1 MRGVAIGFVAGL
13 SLIAGCTSTEVL
25 VAHAVPLEKS
35 TSDIAEPQLLDVGV
49 AVFDSGV
56 PEGEVDKDVLEHL
69 IKEGTFV
76 QIRRSEAI
84 YMAVLLR
91 DTMQKSANWGTVWVT
106 PKDSTAADLSVD
118 GKILHSDGDYFQLHV
133 KATDATGRVW
143 VDKNYDMSTAA
154 GAFNRQ
160 RYPDLDPYQDV
171 FNEISNDLAKAR
183 KALSAK
189 DTETIRTVAGLRY
202 AADLAPDAF
211 NGYVADNK
219 GQYKVQRLPAD
230 GDPMYDRTEQVRQRE
245 RLFLDTIDE
254 HYDQFYKDASTPYNG
269 WRENA
274 REEAIEVKE
283 LTKSAH
289 WRTGMGVAS
298 ILASIVYGTSHGSE
312 FTERMLRDAALYI
325 GVDMLRTSQT
335 RKQEKQI
342 HQSQLEELNG
352 SFDDSIKPVVVAI
365 QGTEH
370 RLTGTAD
377 AQYNE
382 WRDLLRQIFIEES
395 GFMPDDLSVYA
406 GEPEPA
412 APRQDPLPG
421 AGVALTLPGTA
432 TPSAAEA
439 AAPQNVPAGAAA
451 APAADATAAP
461 ANATVAP
468 ANASA
473 GPANATVAPADA
485 SAAPAAAAG
494 GTEAPANAASPSATQ
509 PTSAQAAPASE
520 AAAPAASVSNA
531 ASSAAN
537 GG

>member
-1 MRGVAIGFVAGL
+1 MRRVAIAFVAGL

-35 TSDIAEPQLLDVGV
+35 TTDIAEAQLLDVGV

-91 DTMQKSANWGTVWVT
+91 NTMQKSANWGTVWVT

-118 GKILHSDGDYFQLHV
+118 GKILHSDGDYFQLHI
-133 KATDATGRVW
+133 KATDATGRIW
-143 VDKNYDMSTAA
+143 VDKNYEMSTAA

-183 KALSAK
+183 KTLSAK
-189 DTETIRTVAGLRY
+189 DTETVRTVAGLRY
-202 AADLAPDAF
+202 AADLSPDAF

-219 GQYKVQRLPAD
+219 GQYKINRLPAD
-230 GDPMYDRTEQVRQRE
+230 GDPMYDRTERVRQRE
-245 RLFLDTIDE
+245 RLFLDTIDQ

-325 GVDMLRTSQT
+325 GVDMLRTSQV

-342 HQSQLEELNG
+342 HQQQLEELNG

-377 AQYNE
+377 AQYKE
-382 WRDLLRQIFIEES
+382 WRDLLHQIFIEES
-395 GFMPDDLSVYA
+395 GFVPDDLSVYA

-421 AGVALTLPGTA
+421 VALTLPGTA
-432 TPSAAEA
+432 TP
-439 AAPQNVPAGAAA
+439 PAGE
-451 APAADATAAP
+451 TAAP
-461 ANATVAP
+461 E
-468 ANASA
+468 NASA
-473 GPANATVAPADA
+473 GAV
-485 SAAPAAAAG
+485 AAPTDGAA
-494 GTEAPANAASPSATQ
+494 GTEAPANAAPASES
-509 PTSAQAAPASE
+509 TSAQAEPSSETTAPAQ
-520 AAAPAASVSNA
+520 PVSDA
-531 ASSAAN
+531 TSSSAN

>member
-1 MRGVAIGFVAGL
+1 MRGVAIAFVAGL

-25 VAHAVPLEKS
+25 VAHSVPLEKS
-35 TSDIAEPQLLDVGV
+35 TSEIAEAQLLDVGV

-91 DTMQKSANWGTVWVT
+91 NTLQKSSNWGTVWVT

-133 KATDATGRVW
+133 KATDATGRIW
-143 VDKNYDMSTAA
+143 VDKNYEMSTAA

-171 FNEISNDLAKAR
+171 FNEISNDLGKAR
-183 KALSAK
+183 KSLSAK
-189 DTETIRTVAGLRY
+189 DTDTIRTVAGLRY
-202 AADLAPDAF
+202 AADLSPDAF
-211 NGYVADNK
+211 SGYVADNK
-219 GQYKVQRLPAD
+219 GQYKINRLPAD
-230 GDPMYDRTEQVRQRE
+230 GDPMYGRTEQVRQRE

-254 HYDQFYKDASTPYNG
+254 HYDQFYKDAGTPYNG
-269 WRENA
+269 WRESA
-274 REEAIEVKE
+274 REESIEVKE

-298 ILASIVYGTSHGSE
+298 ILASIVYGSSHGSE

-325 GVDMLRTSQT
+325 GVDMLRTSQV

-342 HQSQLEELNG
+342 HQQQLEELNG

-382 WRDLLRQIFIEES
+382 WRDLLRQIFVEES
-395 GFMPDDLSVYA
+395 GFVPDDLSVYA

-421 AGVALTLPGTA
+421 AAGVADGVALTLPGVA
-432 TPSAAEA
+432 APSAAET
-439 AAPQNVPAGAAA
+439 A
-451 APAADATAAP
+451 APASAPAGATAAP
-461 ANATVAP
+461 GDAAGAVAAPTDATSAP
-468 ANASA
+468 
-473 GPANATVAPADA
+473 
-485 SAAPAAAAG
+485 APAA
-494 GTEAPANAASPSATQ
+494 TAPQS
-509 PTSAQAAPASE
+509 TSAQAAPSGD
-520 AAAPAASVSNA
+520 AAAPAESVSNA
-531 ASSAAN
+531 TSSAAN

>member
-1 MRGVAIGFVAGL
+1 MRGIAIAFVAGL

-25 VAHAVPLEKS
+25 VAHSVPLEKS
-35 TSDIAEPQLLDVGV
+35 TSEIAEAQLLDVGV
-49 AVFDSGV
+49 AVFNSGV

-91 DTMQKSANWGTVWVT
+91 NTLQKSANWGTVWVT

-118 GKILHSDGDYFQLHV
+118 GKILHSDGDYFQLHI
-133 KATDATGRVW
+133 KATDATGHIW
-143 VDKNYDMSTAA
+143 VDKNYEMSTAA

-171 FNEISNDLAKAR
+171 FNEISNDLGKAR
-183 KALSAK
+183 KSLSAK
-189 DTETIRTVAGLRY
+189 DTDTIRTVASLRY
-202 AADLAPDAF
+202 AADLSPDAF
-211 NGYVADNK
+211 SGYVADNK
-219 GQYKVQRLPAD
+219 GQYKINRLPAD
-230 GDPMYDRTEQVRQRE
+230 GDPMYGRTEQVRQRE

-254 HYDQFYKDASTPYNG
+254 HYDEFYKDADKPYNG
-269 WRENA
+269 WRESA
-274 REEAIEVKE
+274 REESIEVKE

-289 WRTGMGVAS
+289 WRTGMGIAS
-298 ILASIVYGTSHGSE
+298 ILASVVYGTSHGSE

-325 GVDMLRTSQT
+325 GVDMLRTSQV

-342 HQSQLEELNG
+342 HQQQLEELNG

-395 GFMPDDLSVYA
+395 GFVPDDLSVYA
-406 GEPEPA
+406 GEPEPS

-421 AGVALTLPGTA
+421 TAPVAGVALTLPGTA
-432 TPSAAEA
+432 TPSAAET
-439 AAPQNVPAGAAA
+439 AAPENAPAGAAA
-451 APAADATAAP
+451 APGDAAG
-461 ANATVAP
+461 TVA
-468 ANASA
+468 
-473 GPANATVAPADA
+473 APADA
-485 SAAPAAAAG
+485 ASTPAP
-494 GTEAPANAASPSATQ
+494 TSTTPASEPA
-509 PTSAQAAPASE
+509 SAQAAPSSE
-520 AAAPAASVSNA
+520 TAAPPESVSNA
-531 ASSAAN
+531 TSAAN

>member
-1 MRGVAIGFVAGL
+1 MRGIAIAFVAGL

-25 VAHAVPLEKS
+25 VAHSVPLEKS
-35 TSDIAEPQLLDVGV
+35 TSEIAEAQLLDVGV
-49 AVFDSGV
+49 AVFNSGV

-91 DTMQKSANWGTVWVT
+91 NTLQKSANWGTVWVT

-118 GKILHSDGDYFQLHV
+118 GKILHSDGDYFQLHI
-133 KATDATGRVW
+133 KATDATGHIW
-143 VDKNYDMSTAA
+143 VDKNYEMSTAA
-154 GAFNRQ
+154 GAYNRQ

-171 FNEISNDLAKAR
+171 FNEISNDLGKAR
-183 KALSAK
+183 KSLSAK
-189 DTETIRTVAGLRY
+189 DTDTIRTVASLRY
-202 AADLAPDAF
+202 AADLSPDAF
-211 NGYVADNK
+211 SGYVADNK
-219 GQYKVQRLPAD
+219 GQYKINRLPAD
-230 GDPMYDRTEQVRQRE
+230 GDPMYGRTEQVRQRE

-254 HYDQFYKDASTPYNG
+254 HYDEFYKDADKPYNG
-269 WRENA
+269 WRESA
-274 REEAIEVKE
+274 REESIEVKE

-289 WRTGMGVAS
+289 WRTGMGIAS
-298 ILASIVYGTSHGSE
+298 ILASVVYGTSHGSE

-325 GVDMLRTSQT
+325 GVDMLRTSQV

-342 HQSQLEELNG
+342 HQQQLEELNG

-395 GFMPDDLSVYA
+395 GFVPDDLSVYA
-406 GEPEPA
+406 GEPEPS

-421 AGVALTLPGTA
+421 TAPVAGVALTLPGTA
-432 TPSAAEA
+432 TPSAAET
-439 AAPQNVPAGAAA
+439 AAPENAPAGAAA
-451 APAADATAAP
+451 APGDAAG
-461 ANATVAP
+461 TVA
-468 ANASA
+468 
-473 GPANATVAPADA
+473 APADA
-485 SAAPAAAAG
+485 ASTPAPTSTAPAS
-494 GTEAPANAASPSATQ
+494 EPA
-509 PTSAQAAPASE
+509 SAQAAPSSE
-520 AAAPAASVSNA
+520 TAAPPESVSNA
-531 ASSAAN
+531 TSAAN